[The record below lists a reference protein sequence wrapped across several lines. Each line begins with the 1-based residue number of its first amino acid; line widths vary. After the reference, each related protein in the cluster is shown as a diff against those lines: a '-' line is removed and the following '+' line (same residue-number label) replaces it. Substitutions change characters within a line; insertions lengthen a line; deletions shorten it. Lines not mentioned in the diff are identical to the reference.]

1 MNTYLLK
8 LFEKYNVSE
17 KNRYEVKQI
26 YSVLSDDKKKKLL
39 DRFEFLA
46 IRLEVIE
53 GEILIEREL
62 LLEQAAERIWTSIIE
77 WREKE
82 NNKIKKQLRFLKEEI

>member
-39 DRFEFLA
+39 DRFELLA

-62 LLEQAAERIWTSIIE
+62 LLEQAAERLWTSIIE

>member
-62 LLEQAAERIWTSIIE
+62 LLEQAAERLWASIIE